1 MQLELELK
9 ITLLL
14 FNSKL
19 NTAGMRKIWHSIDLF
34 LFYYLDA

>member
-14 FNSKL
+14 FNS
-19 NTAGMRKIWHSIDLF
+19 GMRKIWRSIDLF